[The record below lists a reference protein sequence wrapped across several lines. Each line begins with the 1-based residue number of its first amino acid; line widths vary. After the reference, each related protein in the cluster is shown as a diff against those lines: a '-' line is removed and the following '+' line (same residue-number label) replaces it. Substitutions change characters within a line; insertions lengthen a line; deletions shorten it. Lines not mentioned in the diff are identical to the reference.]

1 MTDFSLQIITPTEKF
16 FDDRIEWVEYNTTDG
31 YVGVLPGHV
40 PTVQII
46 AKGELVIHTI
56 DGRVKKANAETGFSR
71 IMPDLVTIL
80 AGKISWADYPE
91 EEQVD
96 PNTLRKTETE
106 NADFYKMEAE
116 LRKTLGELTK

>member
-1 MTDFSLQIITPTEKF
+1 MNDFYLQIITPTEKF
-16 FDDRIEWVEYNTTDG
+16 YDGRIEWVEYNTTDG

-46 AKGELVIHTI
+46 AKGELIIHTI
-56 DGRVKKANAETGFSR
+56 DGHVKKANAETGFSR

-80 AGKISWADYPE
+80 AGKISWADSPE
-91 EEQVD
+91 EDQVD

-116 LRKTLGELTK
+116 LKKTLGDLTK